1 MRKNRKLII
10 VLVLIASG
18 AMVIWPQLSH
28 SARNYIAGFPS
39 KAFRYF
45 NGNIAGTYANT
56 NKELPPLPDSLR
68 DVDTLL
74 IAWKSKYR
82 MQLYY
87 SGKLQK
93 TYIIGLGQEP
103 IGHKQ
108 QQGDNRTPE
117 GNYRII
123 QKTVGPFTGGGSSA
137 WLGTRWMRLN
147 YPNNSDAKAGLDKKL
162 ISKDEYNR
170 IVAANKSGKEPPKN
184 TKLGGGIGI
193 HGWNGRWPGNDEQ
206 DITWGCIS
214 MQNDQV
220 EDLYDRVGLQTR
232 IVICK

>member
-1 MRKNRKLII
+1 MRRKW
-10 VLVLIASG
+10 VLIAFLGMCCIS
-18 AMVIWPQLSH
+18 AAIVWPRLSV
-28 SARNYIAGFPS
+28 STRNYIS
-39 KAFRYF
+39 KLPVKTKNYIS
-45 NGNIAGTYANT
+45 GTVKGTYADT
-56 NKELPPLPDSLR
+56 GKILPPLPDSLR
-68 DVDTLL
+68 NVDTIL

-82 MQLYY
+82 MQLFY
-87 SGKLQK
+87 SGKLVK

-108 QQGDNRTPE
+108 QQGDNKTPE

-123 QKTVGPFTGGGSSA
+123 QKTVGPFSGGGSSA

-147 YPNNSDAKAGLDKKL
+147 YPNNADAKSGLDRKL

-170 IVAANKSGKEPPKN
+170 IVAANKAGKEPPKN

-193 HGWNGRWPGNDEQ
+193 HGWNGRWPGSDEQ
-206 DITWGCIS
+206 DLTWGCIS
-214 MQNDQV
+214 LQNDQV

-232 IVICK
+232 VIICK

>member
-1 MRKNRKLII
+1 MISLLGICSLSA
-10 VLVLIASG
+10 VV
-18 AMVIWPQLSH
+18 VWPRLSV
-28 SARNYIAGFPS
+28 SARNYISKIPIKAGTYVEG
-39 KAFRYF
+39 KF
-45 NGNIAGTYANT
+45 NGTYANAD
-56 NKELPPLPDSLR
+56 KSLPPLPDSLIN
-68 DVDTLL
+68 VDTLL
-74 IAWKSKYR
+74 IAWKSQYR

-108 QQGDNRTPE
+108 QQGDNKTPE

-147 YPNNSDAKAGLDKKL
+147 YPNNADAKSGLDRKL
-162 ISKDEYNR
+162 ISRDEYNR
-170 IVAANKSGKEPPKN
+170 IVLANKAGKEPPKN

-193 HGWNGRWPGNDEQ
+193 HGWNGSWPGNDQQ
-206 DITWGCIS
+206 DLTWGCIS
-214 MQNDQV
+214 LQNDQV

-232 IVICK
+232 VIICK

>member
-1 MRKNRKLII
+1 MRRKWII
-10 VLVLIASG
+10 ISLLGIFSLSAVV
-18 AMVIWPQLSH
+18 VWPRLSD
-28 SARNYIAGFPS
+28 SARNYISKIPVKAGT
-39 KAFRYF
+39 YVEGTL
-45 NGNIAGTYANT
+45 NGTYANAD
-56 NKELPPLPDSLR
+56 KSLPPLPDSLTN
-68 DVDTLL
+68 VDTLL
-74 IAWKSKYR
+74 IAWKSQYR

-87 SGKLQK
+87 KGKLQK

-108 QQGDNRTPE
+108 QQGDNKTPE

-147 YPNNSDAKAGLDKKL
+147 YPNNADAKSGLDRKL
-162 ISKDEYNR
+162 ISRDEYNR
-170 IVAANKSGKEPPKN
+170 IVAANKAGKEPPKN

-193 HGWNGRWPGNDEQ
+193 HGWNGSWPGEDEQ
-206 DITWGCIS
+206 DLTWGCIS
-214 MQNDQV
+214 LQNDQV

-232 IVICK
+232 VVICK